1 MTEGR
6 IETQTIDGLT
16 VTVRRWAPATN
27 GDTTGAPMLLVHGLG
42 ANTVSWLPVGQALA
56 DRHRAPVVALDLA
69 GFGYTRASGTVA
81 TLNRN
86 ATLVIAALEALGPA
100 VLVGNSMGGSIAVKV
115 TARRPDLVD
124 SMILVNPAI
133 KPVVGSPQW
142 RNLVWLAPMMFP
154 RVGERVISARA
165 RQLGA
170 EGMVDGTLQSVL
182 EQPDTLDPEV
192 RAQFIEI
199 TTARGEYPEAARA
212 YADAAASLFWY
223 LARNLDRDLALA
235 LTSRRGLVIFGD
247 RDKLIDITSARALQ
261 ARHPSLDF
269 EVLDGIGHAPQLE
282 APARFV
288 DAVENWLA
296 QVRADRG

>member
-1 MTEGR
+1 MAPGKLDTK
-6 IETQTIDGLT
+6 TIDGLT
-16 VTVRRWAPATN
+16 VTVRRWEPVGNGATAS
-27 GDTTGAPMLLVHGLG
+27 GAGTPMLLIHGLG

-56 DRHRAPVVALDLA
+56 KRHHAPVVALDLA
-69 GFGYTRASGTVA
+69 GFGYTRAEGTVA

-86 ATLVIAALEALGPA
+86 SELVIAALEEIGPS
-100 VLVGNSMGGSIAVKV
+100 VVVGNSMGGSITVKV

-124 SMILVNPAI
+124 SMILVNPAV

-142 RNLVWLAPMMFP
+142 RNLMWIAPMMFP

-182 EQPDTLDPEV
+182 EQPGELDPEL

-199 TTARGEYPEAARA
+199 AAARYDYPEAARA
-212 YADAAASLFWY
+212 YADAAASMFWY
-223 LARNLDRDLALA
+223 LARNLDRDLAQA
-235 LTSRRGLVIFGD
+235 LTTRRGLVIFGE
-247 RDKLIDITSARALQ
+247 RDKLIDITSARALS
-261 ARHPSLDF
+261 ARHPKLDL

-282 APARFV
+282 APSRFV
-288 DAVENWLA
+288 DAVENWLTR
-296 QVRADRG
+296 QPS